1 MRTKTGWFR
10 PAIHWRQIQTGSFF
24 GKVLRKSA
32 QQLGNASNPYESLPS
47 NWGTLRTPTKARPA
61 AGERFE
67 PLRKLA
73 QPLGNASN
81 PYESL
86 PSCWGTIRIPTKACP
101 AAGERFAP
109 LRKLA
114 QLLGSDSHSAKA
126 CPAAGERFA
135 LRESLPS
142 NWGANRAPCEIQLS
156 HWMKKLIYDDNNRI
170 IRF

>member
-1 MRTKTGWFR
+1 MKVCPATGERFV
-10 PAIHWRQIQTGSFF
+10 S
-24 GKVLRKSA
+24 LRKLA
-32 QQLGNASNPYESLPS
+32 QQLGSDSYPYESLPS
-47 NWGTLRTPTKARPA
+47 CWRAIRTPAKARPA

-73 QPLGNASN
+73 QQLGN
-81 PYESL
+81 
-86 PSCWGTIRIPTKACP
+86 
-101 AAGERFAP
+101 
-109 LRKLA
+109 
-114 QLLGSDSHSAKA
+114 DSRSAKV

-142 NWGANRAPCEIQLS
+142 SWGTTCEIQLS